1 MSCDE
6 GHVRC
11 YDTSGYHEDFFW
23 GYLIMCVMR
32 YHNTSV
38 FSQKLRLREVKLLPK
53 PTQLVGRAGIPGYLF
68 RYLNICLLCEK
79 LLHNVMT

>member
-1 MSCDE
+1 M
-6 GHVRC
+6 GV
-11 YDTSGYHEDFFW
+11 
-23 GYLIMCVMR
+23 II
-32 YHNTSV
+32 
-38 FSQKLRLREVKLLPK
+38 FSQKLRLREVKLLLK

>member
-6 GHVRC
+6 GHMRC
-11 YDTSGYHEDFFW
+11 YDISGYHEDFFW
-23 GYLIMCVMR
+23 GYLIMGVII
-32 YHNTSV
+32 

-53 PTQLVGRAGIPGYLF
+53 PTRLVGRAGIPGYLF